1 MRKAIS
7 STLAVTCFGK
17 LYQNVDVDLRYR
29 REKLALES
37 FVMRTVNLSAKL
49 LLNESLVI
57 PNDKLAS
64 QLYTKFFC
72 ETFPCKFVDWQQKKS
87 HTSNRIIST

>member
-1 MRKAIS
+1 M
-7 STLAVTCFGK
+7 
-17 LYQNVDVDLRYR
+17 DLRYR

-64 QLYTKFFC
+64 
-72 ETFPCKFVDWQQKKS
+72 
-87 HTSNRIIST
+87 